1 MSEVPDLLRKL
12 DILLDAMFMAHTTI
26 YDFHVELVDANR
38 ATLTSRG
45 LLAES
50 AEIVLQKTG
59 AATASARRLA
69 AQWHEQSVLDPT
81 AAEQTAFELES
92 EITRAESLLRGLL
105 ARETEIAAKLRVLAS
120 NDG

>member
-1 MSEVPDLLRKL
+1 
-12 DILLDAMFMAHTTI
+12 MFMAHTTI